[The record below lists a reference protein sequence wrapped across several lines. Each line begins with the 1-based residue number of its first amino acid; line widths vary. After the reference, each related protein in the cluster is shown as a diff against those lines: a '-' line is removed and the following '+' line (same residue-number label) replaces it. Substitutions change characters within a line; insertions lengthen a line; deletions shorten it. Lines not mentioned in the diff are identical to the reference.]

1 MTSSRY
7 IRRMP
12 ARHVVRISLFAAAAL
27 TAFAGTAQ
35 AQSALDKVM
44 QSKLIKIAIP
54 TDFPPYGSV
63 GADMQP
69 RGLDIDM
76 ASYIAE
82 KLGVKVELVPVST
95 ANRIAYLQTKKVDL
109 VISTLGKNPERE
121 KVIDFTVAYSPFFIS
136 VFGPKATAVK
146 VPADLAGKTIAVTRG
161 SVDDQELT
169 KVAPAGA
176 EVRRFEDNAGTVS
189 AYVSSQTQLIATSI
203 ATAASIT
210 TRNPQ
215 TGIDYKFGL
224 KDSPNFVGVA
234 KGEEALRQK
243 VNDII
248 MQARKSGETDK
259 LSVKWL
265 GKPAG
270 ELPQ

>member
-1 MTSSRY
+1 MNISNNRFS
-7 IRRMP
+7 P
-12 ARHVVRISLFAAAAL
+12 ARRNLHASLLVAAL
-27 TAFAGTAQ
+27 ASLTGAVQ
-35 AQSALDKVM
+35 AQSALDNVL

-76 ASYIAE
+76 ANHIAD

-109 VISTLGKNPERE
+109 VISTLGRNAERE

-136 VFGPKATAVK
+136 VFGPKSVAVTS
-146 VPADLAGKTIAVTRG
+146 PADLAGKSIAVTRG

-169 KVAPAGA
+169 KVAPASA
-176 EVRRFEDNAGTVS
+176 DVRRFEDNAGTVS
-189 AYVSSQTQLIATSI
+189 AYVSTQTQLIATSI
-203 ATAASIT
+203 ATAASIVA
-210 TRNPQ
+210 RNPQ
-215 TGIDYKFGL
+215 IGVDYKFGL

-234 KGEEALRQK
+234 KGEDALLKK
-243 VNDII
+243 VNEII
-248 MQARKSGETDK
+248 LQARKSGETDK

>member
-1 MTSSRY
+1 MTSSRSNLL
-7 IRRMP
+7 RT
-12 ARHVVRISLFAAAAL
+12 SLLAVAFAFAAV
-27 TAFAGTAQ
+27 AGPAQ
-35 AQSALDKVM
+35 AQSALDNVLKA
-44 QSKLIKIAIP
+44 KLIKIAIP

-76 ASYIAE
+76 ANHIAE
-82 KLGVKVELVPVST
+82 KLGVRAELVPVST

-169 KVAPAGA
+169 KVAPSGA

-189 AYVSSQTQLIATSI
+189 AYVANQTQLIATSI

-210 TRNPQ
+210 ARNPQ
-215 TGIDYKFGL
+215 ASVDYKFGL

-234 KGEEALRQK
+234 KGEDALRMK